1 MIRKAFEFY
10 DKCTEDR
17 VDACAAQSA
26 FFIILSAL
34 PFLMVMFSLLK
45 YTFMGKADFLQ
56 LLQSFCPDYVLPFL
70 ITIVD
75 EVYDH
80 SAGILSVTAVVAVWS
95 AAKGLQYLIKGLNAV
110 YEVDEN
116 RNWFILRFWAII
128 YTLIFALALLFLLG
142 FMVFGQTVKNI
153 LLKKFAYSALLSFL
167 GSGIKWL
174 FGIAVLIV
182 FFTVAFT
189 VLPNKKLKM
198 KRQFP
203 GACFTAAGWTVF
215 SFGLSIYVNDFHGFS
230 MYGSL
235 TTLTLLM
242 LWVYFCMYIMLLG
255 AELNAFLTKA

>member
-10 DKCTEDR
+10 DACKEDR
-17 VDACAAQSA
+17 VDAYAAQSA

-56 LLQSFCPDYVLPFL
+56 LLQSFCPSYVFPFL
-70 ITIVD
+70 LTIVD
-75 EVYDH
+75 ELYDH
-80 SAGILSVTAVVAVWS
+80 SAGILSITAVAAIWS
-95 AAKGLQYLIKGLNAV
+95 AAKGFQYIVKGLNVV

-116 RNWFILRFWAII
+116 RNWFVLRFWAIL
-128 YTLIFALALLFLLG
+128 YTLIFAFALLFLLG

-153 LLKKFAYSALLSFL
+153 LLKKIAYSTLLSFL
-167 GSGIKWL
+167 GSGVKWL

-182 FFTVAFT
+182 FFWVVYTA
-189 VLPNKKLKM
+189 LPNKQLKM
-198 KRQFP
+198 KNQFP
-203 GACFTAAGWTVF
+203 GACFTAGGWTVF

-235 TTLTLLM
+235 MTLTLLM
-242 LWVYFCMYIMLLG
+242 LWVYFCVYIMLLG
-255 AELNAFLTKA
+255 AELNAFLTKG